1 MIFSF
6 SWGGRYD
13 RMRAETF
20 EEVSEVK
27 QYTYVTV
34 TYKGVYQKSIQ
45 EHREIIDRYAAEG
58 WRYVDHIPVHQYA
71 DGQYSSID
79 LVFEKDVEE

>member
-1 MIFSF
+1 M
-6 SWGGRYD
+6 
-13 RMRAETF
+13 ETV
-20 EEVSEVK
+20 EEVSQVK

-34 TYKGVYQKSIQ
+34 TYSGVYQHKLQ
-45 EHREIIDRYAAEG
+45 EHRKIIDQYAAEG

-71 DGQYSSID
+71 HGQFGSID

>member
-1 MIFSF
+1 MIKLKIRTS
-6 SWGGRYD
+6 
-13 RMRAETF
+13 
-20 EEVSEVK
+20 EEVLQVK

-71 DGQYSSID
+71 DGQYRSID

>member
-6 SWGGRYD
+6 SWGRRCD
-13 RMRAETF
+13 KIKTETS
-20 EEVSEVK
+20 EEVSQVK

-58 WRYVDHIPVHQYA
+58 WCYVDHIPVHQYA
-71 DGQYSSID
+71 NGQYSSID
-79 LVFEKDVEE
+79 LVFERDVEE

>member
-6 SWGGRYD
+6 SRGRRCD
-13 RMRAETF
+13 KIKMETV
-20 EEVSEVK
+20 EEVSQVK

-34 TYKGVYQKSIQ
+34 TYSGVYQHKLQ
-45 EHREIIDRYAAEG
+45 EHRKIIDQYAAEG

-71 DGQYSSID
+71 RGEYGSID
-79 LVFEKDVEE
+79 LVFERDVEE

>member
-6 SWGGRYD
+6 SQGRRYD
-13 RMRAETF
+13 KIKMETS
-20 EEVSEVK
+20 EEVLQVK

-34 TYKGVYQKSIQ
+34 TYKGVYQKTIQ

-58 WRYVDHIPVHQYA
+58 WRYVDHIPVQQYYQ
-71 DGQYSSID
+71 GQSGTID
-79 LVFEKDVEE
+79 LIFERDVEE